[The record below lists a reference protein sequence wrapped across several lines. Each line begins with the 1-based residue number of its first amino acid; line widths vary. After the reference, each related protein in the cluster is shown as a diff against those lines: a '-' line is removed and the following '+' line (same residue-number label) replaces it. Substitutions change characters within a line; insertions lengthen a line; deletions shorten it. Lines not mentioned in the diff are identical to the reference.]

1 MMKKKIFLISFILF
15 LLVGCAMA
23 NTPTS
28 IVENVLM
35 KYQKV
40 DNDID
45 NAIDSVLDEQNLTED
60 HAKRYRKLLTDQYKN
75 LSYEVLDERI
85 DGDKATV
92 TVEIEV
98 IDYKNAIA
106 DLTFDSTIYT
116 KESFDEEKL
125 NRLESAKDKVTYT
138 LDLTLTKDSDD
149 NWRIDALTNEQ
160 IKKIQGMY

>member
-1 MMKKKIFLISFILF
+1 MKKRIWLLIVFV
-15 LLVGCAMA
+15 LLLAGCAMS
-23 NTPTS
+23 NTPSS

-45 NAIDSVLDEQNLTED
+45 TAIENVLLEQNLTED
-60 HAKRYRKLLTDQYKN
+60 HAKRYRKLLIDQYKN
-75 LSYEVLDERI
+75 LTYEIKDEII

-92 TVEIEV
+92 MVEIKV

-106 DLTFDSTIYT
+106 DLTFDSSIYT
-116 KESFDEEKL
+116 KDSYDEEKL
-125 NRLESAKDKVTYT
+125 NRLEAANDKVTYT
-138 LDLTLTKDSDD
+138 LELTLTKDSDGV
-149 NWRIDALTNEQ
+149 WYLDALTNEQ

>member
-1 MMKKKIFLISFILF
+1 MKRRIFLVSLIMF
-15 LLVGCAMA
+15 LLIGCSMG

-40 DNDID
+40 DTDID
-45 NAIDSVLDEQNLTED
+45 NAIDNVLKEQNLTED

-85 DGDKATV
+85 DGDNATV

-106 DLTFDSTIYT
+106 DLTFDSAIYT

-125 NRLESAKDKVTYT
+125 NRLEAAKDKVTYT
-138 LDLTLTKDSDD
+138 LELTLTKDDD
-149 NWRIDALTNEQ
+149 GNWRIDALTNEQ

>member
-85 DGDKATV
+85 DGDRATV